1 MNKIIPADK
10 VIHNKDQETIS
21 LNQQVSQETQYLL
34 STSANRKALQK
45 GMWQSHSDKILT
57 SEEWNKMVQDNDR
70 LQNFKTQ

>member
-10 VIHNKDQETIS
+10 VIHNEDQETIS

-45 GMWQSHSDKILT
+45 GMGQLHSDRILT
-57 SEEWNKMVQDNDR
+57 PEEWDK
-70 LQNFKTQ
+70 LKIF

>member
-1 MNKIIPADK
+1 MIPIDK
-10 VIHNKDQETIS
+10 KLHTKNHETVS

-45 GMWQSHSDKILT
+45 GMRQSHSYKILT
-57 SEEWNKMVQDNDR
+57 PEEWNKMVQDNDR

>member
-10 VIHNKDQETIS
+10 VIHNKEQETIY

-45 GMWQSHSDKILT
+45 GMVQLHSDKILT
-57 SEEWNKMVQDNDR
+57 PEKWNK
-70 LQNFKTQ
+70 LKIL